1 MACFHGDIKLYR
13 IGELSKAAGVS
24 ERTIDYYTKLGLI
37 TPEQRTEKNYRL
49 YNHETLSRLERI
61 IQMKLEKYSLD
72 EIKQSLEKWSSVSSN
87 EQVTSKLTSLEI
99 HVEKLERE
107 MNELKPLLQDLT
119 PSHQRKVVAGLLTKS
134 AACMEAIKILLESSM
149 M

>member
-1 MACFHGDIKLYR
+1 MSVLDGDMKLYR

-37 TPEQRTEKNYRL
+37 TPEQRTQKNYRL

-87 EQVTSKLTSLEI
+87 EQVTSKLNSLEI
-99 HVEKLERE
+99 HVQQLERE
-107 MNELKPLLQDLT
+107 MNELKPLLQDMKPT
-119 PSHQRKVVAGLLTKS
+119 HQRKVVAGLLTKS
-134 AACMEAIKILLESSM
+134 AACMEALKILLESSM